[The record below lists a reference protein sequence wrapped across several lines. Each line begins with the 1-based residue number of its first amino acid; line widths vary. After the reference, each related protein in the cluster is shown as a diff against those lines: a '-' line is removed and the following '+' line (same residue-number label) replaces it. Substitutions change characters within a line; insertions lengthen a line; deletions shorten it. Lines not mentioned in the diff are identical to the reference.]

1 MHSEPAS
8 LLPAPRHH
16 GAPTAARNTVVPGH
30 LQGTPLRADVGG
42 EVHCVDYGG
51 TGRPLLLLHGLGGS
65 HLNWLPAAPLLT
77 PYGRVLALDFVG
89 FGRTPCAGRGVGVEA
104 QRRLV
109 HRFITEVVRE
119 PVVLVGNSFGGLVA
133 LAQAAG
139 APETAAGLVLVSPA
153 QRPAPGTRL
162 SPVQLARLALHTM
175 PGLGEYLLWRDG
187 RRGGARKLFLDVLTL
202 GCADVARVPAEVV
215 EQNVALIAERMASM
229 PMGHATSYLQATRSL
244 LSTLLQRRR
253 FEAWVQGVCA
263 PTLLVHGHED
273 RLVPLAFSQALAQAR
288 PDWHFA
294 PLEGLGHVPQ
304 MEGAERFVALLGR
317 WLEATRRPRA
327 ARSA

>member
-1 MHSEPAS
+1 VE
-8 LLPAPRHH
+8 
-16 GAPTAARNTVVPGH
+16 
-30 LQGTPLRADVGG
+30 
-42 EVHCVDYGG
+42 YGG
-51 TGRPLLLLHGLGGS
+51 RGRPLLLLHGLGGS

-77 PYGRVLALDFVG
+77 HHARVLALDLAG

-104 QRRLV
+104 QRTLV

-133 LAQAAG
+133 LAQAAE

-162 SPVQLARLALHTM
+162 SPVQLARLALHTL
-175 PGLGEYLLWRDG
+175 PGLGEYLMWRDG

-202 GCADVARVPAEVV
+202 GCADVSRVPADVV
-215 EQNVALIAERMASM
+215 EQNVALIAERMARA
-229 PMGHATSYLQATRSL
+229 PMGHAASYLQATRSL
-244 LSTLLQRRR
+244 LLTLAQRRR
-253 FEAWVQGVCA
+253 FERWVQGVCA
-263 PTLLVHGHED
+263 PTLLVHGQED
-273 RLVPLAFSQALAQAR
+273 RLVPLAFSRALADLR

-304 MEGAERFVALLGR
+304 MEGAPRFVELLAR
-317 WLEATRRPRA
+317 WLAQTQRRATA
-327 ARSA
+327 GSRSASRAGHGPLR